1 MVPDPIR
8 VNAGLVKIEFRM
20 NLVAVFLHAFFIM
33 IFGSILVD
41 KFSEADFDLGCILV
55 NLLWSLLDLSGDG
68 DCPSQFRRWTTWTG
82 YLTSPGHFRRG
93 T

>member
-1 MVPDPIR
+1 MD
-8 VNAGLVKIEFRM
+8 LVG
-20 NLVAVFLHAFFIM
+20 VFLHAFFIM

-55 NLLWSLLDLSGDG
+55 NLLWSLLDLWGDG

-82 YLTSPGHFRRG
+82 YLTSPGRHLDPLSPNYAWEVGSRE
-93 T
+93 